1 MSTLGRKIL
10 HSTTA
15 ALLVL
20 SAAICAAPQ
29 SRKTKPGQQ
38 ATEPSSVT
46 QPKPDTPDAKTKAP
60 SKQNARE
67 QKSEKASGEAP
78 VVDANG
84 VSYSYEFTQPKF
96 YVSRI
101 VIEHDAAGR
110 GKISFQRLGSVE
122 MIEEPFQLSAS
133 SLERIRTQW
142 DALRFLDSE
151 TNYQAERQYPHLGT
165 MRLHM
170 KQGTRERT
178 TEFNWTNDLNAK
190 ALADEYRRAADQAIL
205 VFDLSV
211 SRENQPLASPKLL
224 DQLDSMLKRG
234 GLSDPKQLV
243 ALLRDINTDERLPLI
258 ARNHA
263 ERLLKK
269 IEK

>member
-1 MSTLGRKIL
+1 M

-29 SRKTKPGQQ
+29 SRKAKPGQQ
-38 ATEPSSVT
+38 ASVPDIAAPSKPN
-46 QPKPDTPDAKTKAP
+46 PKDAKTNAP
-60 SKQNARE
+60 PIKQNARE
-67 QKSEKASGEAP
+67 QKSVQTNREAP
-78 VVDANG
+78 AVNADG
-84 VSYSYEFTQPKF
+84 VKYFYEFTQPKF
-96 YVSRI
+96 YVRRI
-101 VIEHDAAGR
+101 LIEHDTEGR
-110 GKISFQRLGSVE
+110 GKISFQRLNSEE
-122 MIEEPFQLSAS
+122 MIEEPLQLSAT

-142 DALRFLDSE
+142 EALNFLDSE
-151 TNYQAERQYPHLGT
+151 TNYQSERQYPHLGT
-165 MRLHM
+165 MRLRM
-170 KQGTRERT
+170 KEGTRERT
-178 TEFNWTNDLNAK
+178 VEFNWTNNLNAK
-190 ALADEYRRAADQAIL
+190 ALADEYRKAADQAIL

-224 DQLDSMLKRG
+224 DQLDSMLQRG

-243 ALLRDINTDERLPLI
+243 ALLQDINTDERLPLI

-269 IEK
+269 IEKY

>member
-1 MSTLGRKIL
+1 MSFLGRKIL
-10 HSTTA
+10 HYTAA
-15 ALLVL
+15 ALLIL

-29 SRKTKPGQQ
+29 SRKPKPGQQ
-38 ATEPSSVT
+38 ASEPSTVA
-46 QPKPDTPDAKTKAP
+46 QPKPNPNDAKTKAP

-67 QKSEKASGEAP
+67 QKNEQANKETAA
-78 VVDANG
+78 VDTDGA
-84 VSYSYEFTQPKF
+84 SYSYEFTQPKF
-96 YVSRI
+96 FVSRI
-101 VIEHDAAGR
+101 LIEHDTEGR
-110 GKISFQRLGSVE
+110 GKISFQRLGSEE
-122 MIEEPFQLSAS
+122 MIEEPFQLSAA
-133 SLERIRTQW
+133 SLERIKMQW
-142 DALRFLDSE
+142 NALRFLDSE
-151 TNYQAERQYPHLGT
+151 TNYQSEKQFPHLGT
-165 MRLHM
+165 MRLKM

-178 TEFNWTNDLNAK
+178 AEFNWTNDLNAK
-190 ALADEYRRAADQAIL
+190 ALADEYRKAADQAIL

-224 DQLDSMLKRG
+224 DQLDSMLQRG